1 MTIIE
6 NALERAKALGV
17 TQRTP
22 AAPKVDPR
30 LPHRQA
36 ARNDAQRSD
45 LARSNDTIP
54 APSVQFQ
61 PHRVAVDPVWTRE
74 NRLLLSSSVMTDHAP
89 IAAYGMLR
97 TRLLHRAR
105 AQKWT
110 TIGVTS
116 AAPQDGKSLTA
127 LNLSLSLAREKN
139 SSVVLI
145 DLDLRNPTV
154 CRDLGVEPPLE
165 LREFFEGKVPSPQD
179 LFMSIGIDNLMFAGS
194 VSSTSAAAELLAN
207 SKLDE
212 LLEFI
217 KKSTTHPLVIVDL
230 PPLPSPDDA
239 LVVAPHLDAMLLVV
253 SQGVTPITEMHK
265 AIELLSGFPV
275 AGVVLNRA
283 TEGGR
288 KYAYGYGGA
297 YGPR

>member
-6 NALERAKALGV
+6 SALERAKALG
-17 TQRTP
+17 TAQR
-22 AAPKVDPR
+22 AKAPRADSHVQ
-30 LPHRQA
+30 HRQA
-36 ARNDAQRSD
+36 ARNETQRSE
-45 LARSNDTIP
+45 LARTNDTIP

-61 PHRVAVDPVWTRE
+61 PHRVTVDPTVARE
-74 NRLLLSSSVMTDHAP
+74 NRLLLSSSVMADHAP

-97 TRLLHRAR
+97 TRLLHRVR
-105 AQKWT
+105 AENWT
-110 TIGVTS
+110 TIGITS

-154 CRDLGVEPPLE
+154 CHDLGVEPPVE
-165 LREFFEGKVPSPQD
+165 LREFFEGKASAPQD
-179 LFMSIGIDNLMFAGS
+179 LFMSLGIDNLMFAGS
-194 VSSTSAAAELLAN
+194 VSTTPAAAELLAS
-207 SKLDE
+207 SKLEE
-212 LLEFI
+212 LLDFV
-217 KKSTTHPLVIVDL
+217 KRSTTHPLIIVDL

-239 LVVAPHLDAMLLVV
+239 LVVAPRLDAMLLVV
-253 SQGVTPITEMHK
+253 SQGVTPVTEMNK
-265 AIELLSGFPV
+265 ALELLSGFPV

-283 TEGGR
+283 TEGSR